1 MIYEYDYES
10 ILEDTDDLYD
20 DDQYDMEDV
29 KSDWDNYYHN
39 ITQELVDD

>member
-1 MIYEYDYES
+1 MIYEYDYET

-20 DDQYDMEDV
+20 DQYNMEDV

-39 ITQELVDD
+39 LTQELVDD